1 MRSAPASRVL
11 AVALLLV
18 LVLLLAPLVA
28 TPYLPLLDA
37 PSHQARLAVL
47 HSLLVTGEGSAFYRL
62 DTLFLPNMGFDLIG
76 LLLASWFGPG
86 PAGWLF
92 FAAMLALTLGG
103 VITLNRVVTGRW
115 SLWPLVAALLSHN
128 LYTLLGFFSFDLGV
142 ALVLWALA
150 GRLWLMNRSL
160 AVQLAVGSAFS
171 VVLIICHLSA
181 FGIYALMLAGVGIDM
196 LLPRGLHS
204 APRIWER
211 IGGLLSSIRHRLP
224 RAIAMSLELVPA
236 CAVFAMMSTAGQ
248 GRARYDVPYWPSKI
262 FNAVKTVSSGSEIG
276 DVAFLLGA
284 GAVGLLLIFCGR
296 LRVAR
301 PLLPGLLFLIV
312 VYFLMP
318 AHMNSGSY
326 VNSRLIMPILFL
338 AVAAVQFDVRWDG
351 VWRPRLI
358 RALVAGI
365 CAALIVKQ
373 AALFVLWHQGGQ
385 TLARVGEAL
394 NALPSG
400 AVILQA
406 ECQPD
411 ATDIRGVYEARQPP
425 LSHAAA
431 LAAWSNSRFAAISWA
446 IKGQHPIATAP
457 DYLPYQRLQGDLGL
471 EVCTPAQIRAAA
483 EAARRLRAE
492 RATVADHTDPLFLL
506 VLRPRTP
513 EVLIDSADL
522 LARTPE
528 FELYK
533 L

>member
-1 MRSAPASRVL
+1 
-11 AVALLLV
+11 
-18 LVLLLAPLVA
+18 
-28 TPYLPLLDA
+28 
-37 PSHQARLAVL
+37 
-47 HSLLVTGEGSAFYRL
+47 
-62 DTLFLPNMGFDLIG
+62 
-76 LLLASWFGPG
+76 
-86 PAGWLF
+86 
-92 FAAMLALTLGG
+92 MLALTLGG

-128 LYTLLGFFSFDLGV
+128 LYTLFGFFSFDLGV

-312 VYFLMP
+312 AYFLMP
-318 AHMNSGSY
+318 AYMNSGSY
-326 VNSRLIMPILFL
+326 VDSRLIMPILFL

-425 LSHAAA
+425 LQSCG
-431 LAAWSNSRFAAISWA
+431 R
-446 IKGQHPIATAP
+446 
-457 DYLPYQRLQGDLGL
+457 
-471 EVCTPAQIRAAA
+471 
-483 EAARRLRAE
+483 ARRLEQLAVCGHQLGDKGPAPDSDGSGLPAVSKIAGRPGPGG
-492 RATVADHTDPLFLL
+492 VHPSTDPGRGRGSPA
-506 VLRPRTP
+506 VARRTGDCSGPYRPAVPAGLATP
-513 EVLIDSADL
+513 H
-522 LARTPE
+522 P
-528 FELYK
+528 
-533 L
+533 

>member
-1 MRSAPASRVL
+1 
-11 AVALLLV
+11 
-18 LVLLLAPLVA
+18 
-28 TPYLPLLDA
+28 
-37 PSHQARLAVL
+37 
-47 HSLLVTGEGSAFYRL
+47 
-62 DTLFLPNMGFDLIG
+62 
-76 LLLASWFGPG
+76 
-86 PAGWLF
+86 
-92 FAAMLALTLGG
+92 
-103 VITLNRVVTGRW
+103 
-115 SLWPLVAALLSHN
+115 
-128 LYTLLGFFSFDLGV
+128 
-142 ALVLWALA
+142 
-150 GRLWLMNRSL
+150 
-160 AVQLAVGSAFS
+160 
-171 VVLIICHLSA
+171 
-181 FGIYALMLAGVGIDM
+181 
-196 LLPRGLHS
+196 
-204 APRIWER
+204 
-211 IGGLLSSIRHRLP
+211 
-224 RAIAMSLELVPA
+224 
-236 CAVFAMMSTAGQ
+236 
-248 GRARYDVPYWPSKI
+248 
-262 FNAVKTVSSGSEIG
+262 
-276 DVAFLLGA
+276 
-284 GAVGLLLIFCGR
+284 
-296 LRVAR
+296 
-301 PLLPGLLFLIV
+301 LLFLIV

-326 VNSRLIMPILFL
+326 VDSRLIMPILFL